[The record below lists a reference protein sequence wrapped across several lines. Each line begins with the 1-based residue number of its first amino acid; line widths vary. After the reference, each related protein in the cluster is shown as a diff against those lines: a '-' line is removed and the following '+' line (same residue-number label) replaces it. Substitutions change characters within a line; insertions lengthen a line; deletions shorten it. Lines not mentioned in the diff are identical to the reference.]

1 MMQREVKQLSPGN
14 IHYKNIDLNPGS
26 LTTGLF
32 ITAPILLSPPKTGG
46 KRNTTVICLSTVS
59 AGMLNTSYFREHLRQ
74 SPGSDGLE
82 RKLVRTSLVIQ
93 WLRVH
98 LLYKARDMGPIPA
111 LERLHVLQGN

>member
-1 MMQREVKQLSPGN
+1 MQREVKQLSPDN

-32 ITAPILLSPPKTGG
+32 ITAAVLLSPRKTGA
-46 KRNTTVICLSTVS
+46 REITVICLSIVFT
-59 AGMLNTSYFREHLRQ
+59 GMLNTSYFREHLRQ
-74 SPGSDGLE
+74 SPGSDDLE
-82 RKLVRTSLVIQ
+82 CKLVRTSLVIQ

-111 LERLHVLQGN
+111 LGRFHVLQGN